1 MLIFY
6 DIPNGHQVSRVE
18 REEELIQRAMRKRS
32 RKVLM
37 VMVVVMVMVMMMVMV
52 MVTIIEMMVM
62 IERCV

>member
-32 RKVLM
+32 RKV
-37 VMVVVMVMVMMMVMV
+37 VMVMVMVMV
-52 MVTIIEMMVM
+52 MGMGMGMVIEMMVM

>member
-32 RKVLM
+32 RKV
-37 VMVVVMVMVMMMVMV
+37 VMMMVMV
-52 MVTIIEMMVM
+52 MVMVM
-62 IERCV
+62 VVVMVVVNW